1 MTEPFQHPES
11 SGRHDAEHD
20 LRIRA
25 EARASRD
32 VHQQDGDAPDDP
44 EDPLLHELRV
54 HQIELEMQN
63 EELRQAQA
71 DLEASRA
78 RYFDLYDLAPV
89 GYCTLD
95 AEGLVLEA
103 NLTAARMFGVTKD
116 LLVGK
121 PLTDFLHRDSQDA
134 FYRNRR
140 QLQDSLAPQ
149 AFELRFQ
156 RGADASFWGWVEIHV
171 ARGSQGAFL
180 CRVAF
185 TDISMLKRPGPGG
198 AGRER

>member
-1 MTEPFQHPES
+1 MTEAFKDPDPTP
-11 SGRHDAEHD
+11 SGDAKDD
-20 LRIRA
+20 LRRRT
-25 EARASRD
+25 EARAGSGA
-32 VHQQDGDAPDDP
+32 HPGDGGPPAEPTDATF
-44 EDPLLHELRV
+44 HELRV

-63 EELRQAQA
+63 EELRRAQA

-95 AEGLVLEA
+95 AAGIIEEV

-121 PLTDFLHRDSQDA
+121 PLTDFVHRDSQDT
-134 FYRNRR
+134 FYRHRK
-140 QLQDSLAPQ
+140 QLQDSPAPR
-149 AFELRFQ
+149 AFELLFQ
-156 RGADASFWGWVEIHV
+156 RRRHGSFWGWVEIQV
-171 ARGSQGAFL
+171 ARGLQDAFS

-185 TDISMLKRPGPGG
+185 TDITLLKQRGG
-198 AGRER
+198 GAAGREG